1 MWAAATGTFSAGGS
15 PTSKVRGRSWEEGPH
30 AREEA
35 AKRSYPTSEVGAAV
49 ESARLRRYRN
59 GQEATI
65 TRFITNDIV
74 QETEIK
80 TIPKK
85 KKCKKAKWLSEE
97 ALQTA
102 MKRREVK
109 DKGENKRYTI

>member
-59 GQEATI
+59 GQEELPHARGQGPRPGGPTP
-65 TRFITNDIV
+65 RLRPGVAAGRTNP
-74 QETEIK
+74 T
-80 TIPKK
+80 P
-85 KKCKKAKWLSEE
+85 E
-97 ALQTA
+97 A
-102 MKRREVK
+102 RGSGRE
-109 DKGENKRYTI
+109 DLPHA